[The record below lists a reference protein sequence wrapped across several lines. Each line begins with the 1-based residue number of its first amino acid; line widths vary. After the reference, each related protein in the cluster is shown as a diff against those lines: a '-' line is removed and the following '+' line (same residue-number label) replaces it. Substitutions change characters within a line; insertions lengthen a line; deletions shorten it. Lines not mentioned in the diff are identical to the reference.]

1 MGLFSNLAD
10 AYRWR
15 AVKRHAK
22 KVHEQALEVVRAHYN
37 HGEPFALFLRDF
49 DWDFVRLYSGSDLDA
64 RIRSAIERHMPIIG
78 VCDARDPLQFWLQ
91 EAKDRI
97 PVLILEDETWEESVT
112 HLVKNAA
119 VLVVHCLYLSPGVE
133 RELEIISKFQRQ
145 DSTIIVLPPPDED
158 PLAGI
163 PVTQTG
169 PDGTIM
175 SRNFTKATPGDRR
188 FRQYAA

>member
-1 MGLFSNLAD
+1 
-10 AYRWR
+10 
-15 AVKRHAK
+15 
-22 KVHEQALEVVRAHYN
+22 
-37 HGEPFALFLRDF
+37 
-49 DWDFVRLYSGSDLDA
+49 
-64 RIRSAIERHMPIIG
+64 MPIIG
-78 VCDARDPLQFWLQ
+78 VCDARDPLQFWLG
-91 EAKDRI
+91 EAKDKI

-145 DSTIIVLPPPDED
+145 DSTIVVLPPPDED

-169 PDGTIM
+169 PGGTIM

-188 FRQYAA
+188 FRQYAAVIGENQTPNDFAALPGIKRLLEPKTVNGEKKGDRRNY